1 MMKRLAHLIIFAFAA
16 VTGYGQDYGNEWID
30 YNKQYYK
37 IPVAKE
43 GIYRISHADLVNA
56 GFPVNSVDPRRLQ
69 LFHRGKELAIN
80 VRGQG
85 DAIFNTSDYI
95 EFYGQKND
103 GKSDADLYK
112 PTAAQPHQFY
122 NIYTDTTAYFLTYNV
137 LPVNGKR
144 MATFSENNINGLPVQ
159 TSHGA
164 ETMLINTDQYSGG
177 QSFNASDV
185 TKYSYFDYGEGWTGQ
200 MIQEGQS
207 IDYILGGVS
216 QSVQSAGNPR
226 LKILL
231 VGRDNVIHRAEIFV
245 GQNPASL
252 RSLGPVQ
259 FDQYN
264 AYLYDGTINWSDINS
279 SGELY
284 VRISALGVSGNNDR
298 LSISYLQLVYPQA
311 FNMASA
317 NTQKFNLNTNV
328 GNKSYVEVQNAPV
341 TPLIFDI
348 TDPENV
354 RKIGYNTSGS
364 TINAIVDN
372 TSSARKLWVNGTSF
386 ITPVL
391 SKVTFQNINPANYD
405 YIIISHPILM
415 KPAGS
420 VSDPVQA
427 YADYRASFGYNVL
440 KVDIN
445 MLYNQFNYGIVN
457 PLAIYRF
464 MRYMVNNGNPKY
476 LFLIGKGIDPMA
488 NFHRNTTGYVPVI
501 KFGVTYKVRDLV
513 PSAGSPA
520 SDILYTAGLNGTT
533 YEPAVPV
540 GRLPA
545 VNSGQVLAYLDKVRE
560 MEALPFDALWR
571 KRLLHLSGG
580 ISTTELTVFRSYMD
594 GFSNIAESKYLG
606 GKSKT
611 ISKES
616 NSTVELINVDEEV
629 NNGLNLVT
637 FYGHSAP
644 SVTDIDIGYVS
655 DPLLGYN
662 NSGKYPFFLVNGCNA
677 GQFFNAN
684 VLFGEDWVLAEDKGA
699 LGFIAHSSFGF
710 ASNLKKYTDTF
721 YSTGYADSVY
731 ISKGAGDIMQETVKR
746 YMATSSASSA
756 NITQVQQMVLLGD
769 PAVNLFGAEKADY
782 EINDNNVYLESFDGS
797 VVSAQLDSFAVKVIV
812 RNFGRVSSRNVTMRV
827 TRTLSNN
834 DIMVYDSIFSPVYFQ
849 DTLTMVIKNE
859 SAAGFGNNQFLVEL
873 DYTAEIDELNEGNNT
888 AILNAFIPLF
898 GTKNLY
904 PVNYSIVSAQPVEL
918 LVQATDILSASRDFI
933 IEIDTVK
940 TFSSPFKKQNTINSK
955 LLASWQVSLLPDIA
969 ANDSVVYFWRSKLAQ
984 AGEDENEEW
993 VVSSFI
999 YIKDGP
1005 EGWSQS
1011 KFSQYDENELDGLN
1025 RDDPNKKLIYKKSEI
1040 DVYVKTYGA
1049 ANPAG
1054 VYDISVRLNGTE
1066 YIIANGRPCRDNT
1079 LNILSFDKS
1088 STIPY
1093 PAIPFI
1099 ITDSRTCGRLPQ
1111 VINSFTRSEFEVG
1124 DENLLTCIDNINVG
1138 DSVIVFTIG
1147 NPQFSLWSA
1156 AVKNKLEEIGASTAN
1171 INALADGEPYML
1183 LGKKGASA
1191 GSATEIKATIAPA
1204 DEQEIELNEK
1214 ITGIYSNGMMY
1225 STLIGPAT
1233 QWQSLLSNVAIS
1245 ETPQTDVYGIDV
1257 YGVSAAG
1264 DEQLIRNNETAKEVD
1279 ISTIDAGQY
1288 PFLRLKYNIEDD
1300 VNLTPGQ
1307 LRKWQVLYSGVPE
1320 GILLVG
1326 DETAQKKERP
1336 EGDIVE
1342 TAFGFKNISAKNFPD
1357 SVTVKYTL
1365 FNQDNR
1371 SSEVKNLKIKSP
1383 LPGDTTNFG
1392 FNLKTL
1398 GKVGLNDFN
1407 VFVNPDDYPEQY
1419 LENNVFDYKGYLKVI
1434 KDNINPLIDV
1444 VFDGNYIMDGD
1455 IVSPTPL
1462 ISIRLKDENQFI
1474 LKQDTTDVNIFLRKC
1489 ETCDFKRIAFSSE
1502 RLQWFPAD
1510 DKNDFRVE
1518 YKPDFNED
1526 FDPAKTDPYIYTL
1539 RVEAEDAS
1547 GNASGSEPYSINFEV
1562 VFESSITNFYPYPNP
1577 FSSSTRFIFTLTGSE
1592 IPDEIKIQIMTVSG
1606 KIVREITQN
1615 ELGPVRVGN
1624 NVSDFAWDGKDEF
1637 GDQLANGVYLYRVIV
1652 RQNGETLDHRETSA
1666 DKAFK
1671 NGFGK
1676 MYLLR

>member
-1 MMKRLAHLIIFAFAA
+1 MMKKLAYLILFAFAA
-16 VTGYGQDYGNEWID
+16 VPGYAQNYGNEWID

-37 IPVAKE
+37 IPVARE
-43 GIYRISHADLVNA
+43 GIYRISHADLTNA

-69 LFHRGKELAIN
+69 LFHRGQEQAIH
-80 VRGQG
+80 VQGQG

-103 GKSDADLYK
+103 GKSDAELYE
-112 PTAAQPHQFY
+112 PVSAQPHQLY

-144 MATFSENNINGLPVQ
+144 METFSENNINGLPAQ
-159 TSHGA
+159 ASHG
-164 ETMLINTDQYSGG
+164 EEVTIINTNQYSGG
-177 QSFNASDV
+177 RSFNASDV
-185 TKYSYFDYGEGWTGQ
+185 TKFSYFDYGEGWTGQ
-200 MIQEGQS
+200 MIQEGQFV
-207 IDYILGGVS
+207 DYIINGVNL
-216 QSVQSAGNPR
+216 SVQSAGNPR
-226 LKILL
+226 LRVLL
-231 VGRDNVIHRAEIFV
+231 VGRDDVTHRAEIFV
-245 GQNPASL
+245 GQNPATL

-264 AYLYDGTINWSDINS
+264 TYLYDGAINWSDINS

-298 LSISYLQLVYPQA
+298 LSTSYLQLVYPQSL
-311 FNMASA
+311 NMGSA
-317 NTQKFNLNTNV
+317 NSKKFYLNTNA

-348 TDPENV
+348 TDPDNV
-354 RKIGYNTSGS
+354 RKIGFNTSGS
-364 TINAIVDN
+364 TINAMVNN
-372 TSSARKLWVNGTSF
+372 TSTARKLWVNGTTF

-391 SKVTFQNINPANYD
+391 KKITFQNINAANYD
-405 YIIISHPILM
+405 YLIISHPILM
-415 KPAGS
+415 KPTGS
-420 VSDPVQA
+420 VNDPVQA
-427 YADYRASFGYNVL
+427 YADYRASFGFNVL
-440 KVDIN
+440 KADIT
-445 MLYNQFNYGIVN
+445 MLYDQFNYGIVN

-464 MRYMVNNGNPKY
+464 MRYMVDNGDPKY
-476 LFLIGKGIDPMA
+476 LFLIGKGVDPSG
-488 NFHRNTTGYVPVI
+488 NSHRNATGYVSVT
-501 KFGVTYKVRDLV
+501 KFGVTYRVRDLV
-513 PSAGSPA
+513 PSAGSPP
-520 SDILYTAGLNGTT
+520 SDIRFTAGLNGTG

-545 VNSGQVLAYLDKVRE
+545 VNPQQVLAYLDKVKE
-560 MEALPFDALWR
+560 MEALPFDELWR

-580 ISTTELTVFRSYMD
+580 ISTAELAVFRNYMD
-594 GFSNIAESKYLG
+594 GFSNIAEGKYLG

-616 NSTVELINVDEEV
+616 NSTVELINIDEEI

-662 NSGKYPFFLVNGCNA
+662 NTGKYPFFLVNGCNA
-677 GQFFNAN
+677 GQFFNNN
-684 VLFGEDWVLAEDKGA
+684 VLFGEDWILAEDKGA
-699 LGFIAHSSFGF
+699 IGFIAHSSFGF
-710 ASNLKKYTDTF
+710 ANNLKKYTDTF

-731 ISKGAGDIMQETVKR
+731 ISKGVGDIMKETVKR
-746 YMATSSASSA
+746 YMATSGTSPA

-769 PAVNLFGAEKADY
+769 PAVKLFGPEKADY
-782 EINDNNVYLESFDGS
+782 ETNDNNVYLESFDGG
-797 VVSAQLDSFAVKVIV
+797 VVSAQSDSFAVKVIV
-812 RNFGRVSSRNVTMRV
+812 RNFGRVSSRNLTMRV

-834 DIMVYDSIFSPVYFQ
+834 NVMVYDSIFSPVYFQ
-849 DTLTMVIKNE
+849 DTLTMTIKNE
-859 SAAGFGNNQFLVEL
+859 SLAGFGNNQFMVEL
-873 DYTAEIDELNEGNNT
+873 DYTSEVDELNEGNNT

-904 PVNYSIVSAQPVEL
+904 PVNYSIVSSQPVEL
-918 LVQATDILSASRDFI
+918 LVQATDILTDSRDFV

-940 TFSSPFKKQNTINSK
+940 TFNSPFKKQNTINSK
-955 LLASWQVSLLPDIA
+955 LLASWQVSLLPDVA
-969 ANDSVVYFWRSKLAQ
+969 ANDSVVYFWRSKFAQ

-993 VVSSFI
+993 AVSSFI

-1011 KFSQYDENELDGLN
+1011 KFAQYDENELNGLD
-1025 RDDPNKKLIYKKSEI
+1025 RDEFSKELVYKESDI
-1040 DVYVKTYGA
+1040 DVYVKTYGS

-1054 VYDISVRLNGTE
+1054 VYDISVKLNGTE

-1079 LNILSFDKS
+1079 LNILAFDKS

-1111 VINSFTRSEFEVG
+1111 VINSFTRSEFEIG
-1124 DENLLTCIDNINVG
+1124 DENLLTCIDNINEG
-1138 DSVIVFTIG
+1138 DSVIIFTIG

-1156 AVKNKLEEIGASTAN
+1156 AVKTKLEEIGASTAN

-1183 LGKKGASA
+1183 FGKKGAPA
-1191 GSATEIKATIAPA
+1191 GSAAEIKATIAPA
-1204 DEQEIELNEK
+1204 NEQEIELDEN
-1214 ITGIYSNGMMY
+1214 ITGIYSDGMMY

-1233 QWQSLLSNVAIS
+1233 QWQSLLSNVTIS
-1245 ETPQTDVYGIDV
+1245 ELPQTDVYGIDV
-1257 YGVSAAG
+1257 YGVNSAG
-1264 DEQLIRNNETAKEVD
+1264 DELLLRGNETAKVVD
-1279 ISTIDAGQY
+1279 ISTIDADQY
-1288 PFLRLKYNIEDD
+1288 PYLRLKYNIEDD

-1320 GILLVG
+1320 GILLV
-1326 DETAQKKERP
+1326 DDDTAQKKERP
-1336 EGDIVE
+1336 EGDVVE
-1342 TAFGFKNISAKNFPD
+1342 TSFGFKNISDKNFPD
-1357 SVTVKYTL
+1357 SVTVQYTL
-1365 FNQDNR
+1365 FNQDSR
-1371 SSEVKNLKIKSP
+1371 TSEVKNVKIKSP
-1383 LPGDTTNFG
+1383 TPGDTTNFNL
-1392 FNLKTL
+1392 NLKTL
-1398 GKVGLNDFN
+1398 GKVGLNDYN
-1407 VFVNPDDYPEQY
+1407 VFVNPNEYPEQY

-1444 VFDGNYIMDGD
+1444 VFDGSYIMDGD

-1462 ISIRLKDENQFI
+1462 ISIRMKDENQFI

-1489 ETCDFKRIAFSSE
+1489 ESCDFKRIPFSSE

-1510 DKNDFRVE
+1510 DENDFRVE

-1526 FDPAKTDPYIYTL
+1526 YDPSKTDPYLYTL

-1547 GNASGSEPYSINFEV
+1547 GNTSGSEPYSINFEV

-1592 IPDEIKIQIMTVSG
+1592 VPDEIKIQIMTVSG

-1615 ELGPVRVGN
+1615 ELGPIRIGN
-1624 NVSDFAWDGKDEF
+1624 NVTDFAWDGKDEF

-1652 RQNGETLDHRETSA
+1652 RQNGETLDHRATAA